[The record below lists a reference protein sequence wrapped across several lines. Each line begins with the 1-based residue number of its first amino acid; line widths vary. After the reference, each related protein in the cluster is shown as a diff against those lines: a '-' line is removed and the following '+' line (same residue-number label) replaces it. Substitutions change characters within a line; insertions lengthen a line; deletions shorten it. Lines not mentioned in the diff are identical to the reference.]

1 MHKCYLG
8 SECHELG
15 MVLLVEVVEGLH
27 VLAVGDGPVD
37 GGEVFTLGKLL
48 VQTPEHLQLEYHEQR
63 LKVSLNEMNFRAK
76 MLHIDNLGKNF
87 FFSIQLETV

>member
-48 VQTPEHLQLEYHEQR
+48 VQTPEHLDGAR
-63 LKVSLNEMNFRAK
+63 IS
-76 MLHIDNLGKNF
+76 
-87 FFSIQLETV
+87 

>member
-1 MHKCYLG
+1 MNTEHRASKTITFISQKKLEAHSVHKCYLG

-48 VQTPEHLQLEYHEQR
+48 VQTPEHLDGAR
-63 LKVSLNEMNFRAK
+63 IS
-76 MLHIDNLGKNF
+76 
-87 FFSIQLETV
+87 